1 MPTILELFHSSG
13 KKDSVKSD
21 KETLIEQETT
31 GLRVKS
37 AVEINN
43 PLIYGNEATR
53 IATRSTPVLEDM
65 KKLNSAA
72 PGDGGLIGKGLGKLT
87 GGKVNSLADA
97 RDKVNN
103 KLGIPSNQIPSRIVE
118 KISAL
123 KSNEILSPDGGGTEV
138 GKFLKQTGGGNPTT
152 IGKQALGKGI
162 GLAKDKLR
170 GALFGEPPVLGENL
184 AEPSIIQYTNVE
196 AETYSG
202 QAKDENRKSYGDK
215 EDFEKGENKDGKLDL
230 SKVSPIYGLER
241 GGDFPKFGTSNHAF
255 QLMRK
260 ENQFYSPVAEQN
272 YTGKDHL
279 IPMESQYGLL
289 KGDEI
294 NKISPSAF
302 ENGAKMKDEA
312 FIEYDGKVYEDFI
325 PMWFKKYGS
334 EKYLVFRSIISGL
347 TETTTPSWSAN
358 KFVGNPYAF
367 HIYDGVERGVSFN
380 LKLFV
385 SSALELSGVWERLK
399 LLTSYAYPTIT
410 GGLTTPPI
418 IQFRIGDIY
427 SGKTGFLDSLSYTIP
442 DESNWE
448 TNGELGYLP
457 KMIDAS
463 ISIKFIETHGSEE
476 RLYDFAIS
484 EKAAKEINKGREDN
498 KALEKEITNGADDT
512 SGDVI
517 PKETSK
523 KKVKISLFGKK
534 PKVKLPGL
542 DGGKTIPSIPEE
554 GEVSAVKAES
564 GVTDMLGGKTIQEA
578 VKEKK
583 KKLTDKQADIFVGFG
598 IQGYEEYRGQWLK
611 RMRTH
616 NNDDGLV
623 IMTSKVNAMVKNV
636 IFIFSNGNVTGP
648 FKSVVYS

>member
-72 PGDGGLIGKGLGKLT
+72 PGDAGLIGKGLGKLT

-123 KSNEILSPDGGGTEV
+123 KSNEILSPDGGGTEF

-170 GALFGEPPVLGENL
+170 GALFGEPPVLGANL

-476 RLYDFAIS
+476 RLYDFGIS

-512 SGDVI
+512 SGDEI
-517 PKETSK
+517 PKET
-523 KKVKISLFGKK
+523 
-534 PKVKLPGL
+534 PK
-542 DGGKTIPSIPEE
+542 
-554 GEVSAVKAES
+554 
-564 GVTDMLGGKTIQEA
+564 
-578 VKEKK
+578 
-583 KKLTDKQADIFVGFG
+583 
-598 IQGYEEYRGQWLK
+598 LK
-611 RMRTH
+611 
-616 NNDDGLV
+616 
-623 IMTSKVNAMVKNV
+623 
-636 IFIFSNGNVTGP
+636 
-648 FKSVVYS
+648 

>member
-72 PGDGGLIGKGLGKLT
+72 PGDAGLIGKGLGKLT

-123 KSNEILSPDGGGTEV
+123 KSNEILSPDGGGTEF

-170 GALFGEPPVLGENL
+170 GALFGEPPVLGANL

-476 RLYDFAIS
+476 RLYDFGIS

-512 SGDVI
+512 SGDEI
-517 PKETSK
+517 PKETPK

-542 DGGKTIPSIPEE
+542 AGGKTIPSIPEE
-554 GEVSAVKAES
+554 GEVSSVKAES

-636 IFIFSNGNVTGP
+636 IFIFSNGNVIGP

>member
-72 PGDGGLIGKGLGKLT
+72 PGDAGLIGKGLGKLT

-123 KSNEILSPDGGGTEV
+123 KSNEILSPDGGGTEF

-170 GALFGEPPVLGENL
+170 GALFGEPPVLGANL

-476 RLYDFAIS
+476 RLYDFGIS

-512 SGDVI
+512 SGDEI
-517 PKETSK
+517 PKETPK

-554 GEVSAVKAES
+554 GEVSSVKAES

-636 IFIFSNGNVTGP
+636 IFIFSNGNVIGP

>member
-53 IATRSTPVLEDM
+53 ITTRSTPVLEDM

-170 GALFGEPPVLGENL
+170 GALFGEPPVLGANL

-294 NKISPSAF
+294 NKLSPSAF

-347 TETTTPSWSAN
+347 TESTTPSWSAN

-457 KMIDAS
+457 KMIDAA

-476 RLYDFAIS
+476 RLYDFGIS

-512 SGDVI
+512 SGDEI
-517 PKETSK
+517 PKETPK

-542 DGGKTIPSIPEE
+542 AGGKTIPSIPEE
-554 GEVSAVKAES
+554 GEVSSVKAES

-598 IQGYEEYRGQWLK
+598 IQGYENYTGQWLK

-636 IFIFSNGNVTGP
+636 IFIFSNGNVIGP

>member
-170 GALFGEPPVLGENL
+170 GALFGEPPVLGANL

-476 RLYDFAIS
+476 RLYDFGIS